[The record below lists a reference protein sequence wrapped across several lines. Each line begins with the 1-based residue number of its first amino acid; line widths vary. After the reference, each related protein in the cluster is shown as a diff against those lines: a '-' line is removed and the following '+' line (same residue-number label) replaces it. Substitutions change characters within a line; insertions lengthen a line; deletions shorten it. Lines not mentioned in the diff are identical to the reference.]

1 MQKAVIFDLDGT
13 LLNTLADLGDATN
26 SVLRELGLPVHDYD
40 AYKIFIGNGMKM
52 LVTRALPRERRQEET
67 IQSALAAME
76 EIYSRN
82 WKNKTRAYEGVEDLL
97 NEIAGRGLPI
107 AVLSNKPDVLTK
119 QTVQSFFPD
128 CRFMAVRGARD
139 GIPKK
144 PDPTTAL
151 EIAGEMGCPPEDIC
165 YLGDTGTDMQTA
177 RRAGMFPVGAL
188 WGFRSAEELKEHGA
202 EHLIR
207 HPPELLAFLELA
219 LS

>member
-40 AYKIFIGNGMKM
+40 AYKVFIGNGMKM
-52 LVTRALPRERRQEET
+52 LMTRALPPERRQEET
-67 IQSALAAME
+67 IQSALTAME
-76 EIYSRN
+76 ENYSRD
-82 WKNKTRAYEGVEDLL
+82 WKNKTHAYEGVGELL
-97 NEIAGRGLPI
+97 DEIAGRGLPM
-107 AVLSNKPDVLTK
+107 AVLSNKPDRFTK
-119 QTVQSFFPD
+119 QMVQSFFPGR
-128 CRFMAVRGARD
+128 RFVAARGARD

-151 EIAGEMGCPPEDIC
+151 EVAGELGCQPEDIC
-165 YLGDTGTDMQTA
+165 YLGDTSTDMQTA

-202 EHLIR
+202 EHLISY
-207 HPPELLAFLELA
+207 PLELLAFLEH
-219 LS
+219 S

>member
-13 LLNTLADLGDATN
+13 LSNTLADLGDATN

-52 LVTRALPRERRQEET
+52 LMARALPGDRRKEET

-82 WKNKTRAYEGVEDLL
+82 WKNKTHVYEGVGELL
-97 NEIAGRGLPI
+97 DEIEGRGLPM
-107 AVLSNKPDVLTK
+107 AVLSNKPDRFTK
-119 QTVQSFFPD
+119 QTVQSFFPSR
-128 CRFMAVRGARD
+128 RFVVARGARD

-151 EIAGEMGCPPEDIC
+151 EVAGEMGCQPEDIC
-165 YLGDTGTDMQTA
+165 YLGDTSTDMQTA

-202 EHLIR
+202 EHLIS
-207 HPPELLAFLELA
+207 HPRELLAFLELR